1 MAKGCRARDVHGQDL
16 GPTEGDGARAPT
28 SAPVPVPAP
37 ARMRKSVVAVI
48 LEIDTATT
56 AMLGWS
62 SDEMVGRTSVEFIH
76 PEDQELAVENWMQ
89 MLGAPGPGRQ
99 VRIRHKHSN
108 GSWVWLE
115 MVNHNRLD
123 DGADSCIVA
132 EMVDVTAEM
141 KDQAPPS
148 SHQHSATTGA
158 AAQPRRLHEALGAR
172 EEVLHRLA
180 EALPLGVLQV
190 DAHGRVVYTNRIL
203 HTILGTTRASTV
215 EDQLA
220 AVVPEQRQLV
230 DDAFATVLRSGL
242 DNDFE
247 MRLSASDER
256 GIKEVRQCNVTLR
269 ALFTDN
275 GTITGAIACVADVTE
290 SVRMREE
297 LRVRATFDDVTK
309 CHNRATTME
318 ALENA
323 VANSHG
329 TGRAAVIFV
338 DLDRF
343 KDVNDRL
350 GHGAGDE
357 LLEVAAK
364 RLLRSVRTEDV
375 VGRIG
380 GDEFLVVCPGITTA
394 TQAMRAAMRVADSLR
409 HQVRLKAGHV
419 SCQASIGVAWSSDAP
434 TDPDTLVKQADA
446 AMYLSKAHG
455 FGRPVFYTPATPGNG
470 STMWVD
476 QPDHL

>member
-1 MAKGCRARDVHGQDL
+1 MPAGDVHGQDL
-16 GPTEGDGARAPT
+16 GPTAGDGN
-28 SAPVPVPAP
+28 SAPAPAP
-37 ARMRKSVVAVI
+37 ARLRKSVVAVI
-48 LEIDTATT
+48 LDIDEATT

-62 SDEMVGRTSVEFIH
+62 RDEMVGRTSVEFIH

-99 VRIRHKHSN
+99 VRIRHKHCD

-132 EMVDVTAEM
+132 EMIDVTAEM
-141 KDQAPPS
+141 KDQEPPS
-148 SHQHSATTGA
+148 SQPHSTGA
-158 AAQPRRLHEALGAR
+158 KALPQPRRLHEALGAR

-190 DAHGRVVYTNRIL
+190 DAHGRVVYTNHML

-220 AVVPEQRQLV
+220 AVVPEHRQLV

-247 MRLSASDER
+247 MRLGASDEH
-256 GIKEVRQCNVTLR
+256 GSKEVRQCTVALR
-269 ALFTDN
+269 ALISDN
-275 GTITGAIACVADVTE
+275 GTITGAIATVADVTE

-297 LRVRATFDDVTK
+297 LRVRATYDDVTK

-318 ALENA
+318 ALENTI
-323 VANSHG
+323 ANVRDG
-329 TGRAAVIFV
+329 GRAAVIFV
-338 DLDRF
+338 DLDHF

-357 LLEVAAK
+357 LLEVVAK
-364 RLLRSVRTEDV
+364 RLLRSVRSEDV

-394 TQAMRAAMRVADSLR
+394 TQAMRAAMRAADSLR

-419 SCQASIGVAWSSDAP
+419 SCQASIGVAWSADTP
-434 TDPDTLVKQADA
+434 TDADTLVKQADA
-446 AMYLSKAHG
+446 AMYLSKAQG
-455 FGRPVFYTPATPGNG
+455 FGRPVFYTPASAPEHDTPA
-470 STMWVD
+470 
-476 QPDHL
+476 